1 MPPYPMDREA
11 AVRVMLIED
20 DDELAK
26 VIEKGLSEKGMRITH
41 VGDAR
46 GGLQRLVFGETVHAA
61 GYRFAS

>member
-1 MPPYPMDREA
+1 
-11 AVRVMLIED
+11 MLIED